1 MPTKK
6 SATGVTGK
14 ITQVIG
20 PVVDVIFAEGQ
31 LPAILNALE
40 MNVDG
45 RRLVLEVAQH
55 LGENSVRA
63 IAMDSTDGVSRGME
77 AVDTGAAI
85 SVPVGP
91 EVLGRIMNVI
101 GEPIDERGPVVT
113 KQLAPI
119 HAEAPSFMDQS
130 TEDEILET
138 GIKVIDLL
146 APYAK
151 GGKIGLFG
159 GAGVGKTV
167 LIMELINNI
176 AKGHGGYSVFAG
188 VGERT
193 REGND
198 LYHEMIESGVINLEE
213 PSKSKVALVYGQMNE
228 PPGARARV
236 ALTGLTQAE
245 YFRDVAG
252 QDVLFFVDNIFR
264 FTQAGSE
271 VSALL
276 GRIPSAVGY
285 QPTLA
290 TEMGQMQE
298 RITSTKKGSITS
310 VQAVYVP
317 ADDLTDPAP
326 ATSFAHL
333 DATTV
338 LSRQI
343 AELGIYPAVDPL
355 DSTSR
360 LLSPAVLGEEHY
372 KVARDVQRVLQTYK
386 SLQDIIAI
394 LGMDELS
401 EEDKLTVARARKI
414 QRFLSQPFHVAEV
427 FTGKP
432 GKYVKLADTIKGF
445 KAIVAGEYDDLPEAA
460 FYLVGSIEEAME
472 KARELSAPTKQAA

>member
-1 MPTKK
+1 MATKSTAPK
-6 SATGVTGK
+6 NNTGAIV
-14 ITQVIG
+14 QVIG
-20 PVVDVIFAEGQ
+20 AVVDVKFEGE
-31 LPAILNALE
+31 LPAILNALHLE
-40 MNVDG
+40 NEG
-45 RRLVLEVAQH
+45 KRLVLEVAQH
-55 LGENSVRA
+55 LGENTVRA
-63 IAMDSTDGVSRGME
+63 IAMDTTDGLVRGTKVS
-77 AVDTGAAI
+77 DTGAPI
-85 SVPVGP
+85 RVPVGP
-91 EVLGRIMNVI
+91 ETLGRILNVV
-101 GEPIDERGPVVT
+101 GEPVDERGPIKT
-113 KQLAPI
+113 KLSMPI
-119 HAEAPSFMDQS
+119 HRAAPEFIEQS
-130 TEDEILET
+130 TESEILVT
-138 GIKVIDLL
+138 GIKVVDLL
-146 APYAK
+146 APYAR

-167 LIMELINNI
+167 IIMELINNI
-176 AKGHGGYSVFAG
+176 AKAHGGYSVFAG

-198 LYHEMIESGVINLEE
+198 LYHEMME
-213 PSKSKVALVYGQMNE
+213 SKVIITDGPGSKAALVYGQMNE

-236 ALTGLTQAE
+236 GLTGLTLAE
-245 YFRDVAG
+245 YFRDEEG

-290 TEMGQMQE
+290 TDMGALQE
-298 RITSTKKGSITS
+298 RITTTKKGSITS
-310 VQAVYVP
+310 VQAIYVP

-360 LLSPAVLGEEHY
+360 MLDPRVVGEEHY

-401 EEDKLTVARARKI
+401 EEDRQTVSRARKI
-414 QRFLSQPFHVAEV
+414 QRFLSQPFHVAEI
-427 FTGKP
+427 FTGTP
-432 GKYVKLADTIKGF
+432 GVFVKLEDTIKAF
-445 KAIVAGEYDDLPEAA
+445 KAIVAGEHDDMPESA
-460 FYLVGSIEEAME
+460 FYMVGTIEEAME
-472 KARELSAPTKQAA
+472 KARKMAAEAA